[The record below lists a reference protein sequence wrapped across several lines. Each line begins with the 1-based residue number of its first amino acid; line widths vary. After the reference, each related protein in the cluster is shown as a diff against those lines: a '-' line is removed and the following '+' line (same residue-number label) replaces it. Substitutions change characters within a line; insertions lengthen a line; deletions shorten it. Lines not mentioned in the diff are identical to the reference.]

1 MKFFSINLL
10 FKNQYNSHKNFIF
23 PTKTF
28 LKKFCSSNL
37 MIDKQTYKQNKDFA
51 SKYRDSD
58 AFHYL
63 YNTNLLNI
71 INSMFL
77 ITKKFDNIV
86 FLGNNPDLFIQKLPR
101 VIEIENFIYCDI
113 SEKNLIESK
122 KRVDDFLNSTNKT
135 NKRDKLPPA
144 NIPKNIYPVLINQE
158 KWPFKDN
165 SLDCVINNLYLHN
178 VENFEDH
185 LKLIRESLIPDGCL
199 LTNFFTT
206 QTLNELKF
214 TMGVAESEREGGV
227 STNVLTFPHIADVGN
242 ILHKL
247 NFSLPAMN
255 IYKYI
260 YKFDDLSGLFEFL
273 ELTGET
279 NFLRNRRKF
288 KSRDTFIASMAIYQ
302 TLYNNK
308 TIHEDVYADIR
319 RINVDLRE
327 DKNKEDFVF
336 STIEIGSLIC
346 WKYHPSQ
353 QKPKERGSAE
363 FNLKELATDVL
374 EAGKDEIRF
383 GSVQLK
389 DKSEDEF
396 EIIEMTELIK
406 EKIKKKIGEE
416 VLKEKLKSM
425 ENNGGLEEKK

>member
-1 MKFFSINLL
+1 MKKFSVKFL
-10 FKNQYNSHKNFIF
+10 FKNQCSGQTNFSFAKKSFTKNF
-23 PTKTF
+23 
-28 LKKFCSSNL
+28 CSSSSSNL
-37 MIDKQTYKQNKDFA
+37 MIDKLLYKQNKDFA
-51 SKYRDSD
+51 SKFRDSD

-86 FLGNNPDLFIQKLPR
+86 FMGNNPDLFIKKLPR
-101 VIEIENFIYCDI
+101 VVEIENLIYCDV
-113 SEKNLIESK
+113 SEKSLIESK
-122 KRVDDFLNSTNKT
+122 KRVDDYLNSIKN
-135 NKRDKLPPA
+135 NQENNSNQV

-158 KWPFKDN
+158 KWPFKEN
-165 SLDCVINNLYLHN
+165 SLDCVINNLFLHN
-178 VENFEDH
+178 VENFEEH
-185 LKLIRESLIPDGCL
+185 LKSIRDSLVPDGCL

-214 TMGVAESEREGGV
+214 SMGVAESEREGGV

-242 ILHKL
+242 LLHKL
-247 NFSLPAMN
+247 NFSLPSMN
-255 IYKYI
+255 IYKYM

-273 ELTGET
+273 ELIGET
-279 NFLRNRRKF
+279 NFLKNRRKF
-288 KSRDTFIASMAIYQ
+288 KSRDTFISTMAIYQ
-302 TLYNNK
+302 TLYNSK

-319 RINVDLRE
+319 RINVDMRE
-327 DKNKEDFVF
+327 DKSKEDFVF
-336 STIEIGSLIC
+336 SSFEIGSLIC

-383 GSVQLK
+383 GTVQLK

-406 EKIKKKIGEE
+406 EK
-416 VLKEKLKSM
+416 
-425 ENNGGLEEKK
+425 N